1 VISDGPNIVS
11 SSALSPRQV
20 RPNCYIPLVA
30 GKHSNGGR
38 IRWIL
43 CGIAALIVVAAGTG
57 VALALTGSSGS
68 PPVKE
73 AAARHSTPP
82 RAATPPK
89 IIKVTPKRS
98 PSPSAATTSGTAPS
112 SAAAQ
117 PQQGSA
123 PQQSSAPQQDCYA
136 PPHPTCTPPPAPS
149 SLLNSPYVTDPTPTP
164 VAGPTISETP

>member
-1 VISDGPNIVS
+1 
-11 SSALSPRQV
+11 
-20 RPNCYIPLVA
+20 VA

-82 RAATPPK
+82 RAATHPK

-117 PQQGSA
+117 PQQGSAPQQSSAPQQGSA